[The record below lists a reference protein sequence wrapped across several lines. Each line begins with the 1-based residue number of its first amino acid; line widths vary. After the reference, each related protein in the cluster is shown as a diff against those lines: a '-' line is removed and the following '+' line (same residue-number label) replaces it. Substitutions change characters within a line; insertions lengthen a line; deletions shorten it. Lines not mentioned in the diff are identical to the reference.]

1 MATQKEVTVILAPLF
16 VLFNKEADKARL
28 TLYGKYLQPFPIDLL
43 EKAVDKIILTSKFL
57 PTVADIVEEVKSLDN
72 STKPISDDWDEAWRI
87 INREMYRC
95 AATDRKPNFEGNEAI
110 EVILPPYAFHELCMT
125 LEKDM
130 PIVKAQLREMYK
142 TAKARLANKRK
153 NNVIN
158 QAGEP
163 MLVSDKVLEIEQ

>member
-28 TLYGKYLQPFPIDLL
+28 TLYSKYLQPFPIDLL
-43 EKAVDKIILTSKFL
+43 EKAVDKLILTSKFL

-110 EVILPPYAFHELCMT
+110 EVILSPYAFHELCMT